1 MFRFL
6 VAGAG
11 HGGLSAALH
20 LARADHAVTV
30 LERKVDT
37 ALGHDW
43 TDVIEPGIFAANGF
57 RQPDASVFTRA
68 CWNTIIGPSKR
79 SPIRPPWKFCR
90 EMHID
95 RKLLLRLL
103 IGECKE
109 AGVLFEFGVNITGP
123 LMQGRRVIGL
133 ATEQGDYHCD
143 MVIDAAG
150 AFSPVRSNMPE
161 ETLVDQNLLPRQVY
175 YAWRGIFERKPGPDP
190 EDLNK
195 TYLLHMGRKSM
206 AWVITEDGYLDVL
219 TGQVGRPQTQEE
231 LACALAD
238 LRADNPLLGDK
249 LLRGG
254 RVETIPVRRPFAVFV
269 ADGYAAVG
277 DSAAMADPF
286 GGSGVNIAMNA
297 GKLLAEVILQD
308 RTGQYSAKH
317 LWKYQHAFFT
327 WNPPSGIPE
336 STGAKNAIQKCD
348 TEVMKTALLAMPPKH
363 IDLLFSRGIINFEM
377 AFLGKPLSN
386 TAALKIFTR
395 NLHHMPL
402 LLRLVKMVLAQEKIK
417 KIAAAIP
424 VVYDRKAIA
433 AWKEKYNAFDKK
445 EF

>member
-1 MFRFL
+1 MSIFL
-6 VAGAG
+6 IAGAG
-11 HGGLSAALH
+11 HGGLTAALR
-20 LARADHAVTV
+20 LAQAGHGVTV
-30 LERKVDT
+30 LERSPEAD
-37 ALGHDW
+37 LGYDW
-43 TDVIEPGIFAANGF
+43 TDVIEPGVFAMNGF
-57 RQPDASVFTRA
+57 TQPDDVVFTRA

-79 SPIRPPWKFCR
+79 APIRPPWKFCR

-95 RKLLLRLL
+95 RKVLLRLL
-103 IGECKE
+103 IEDCRA
-109 AGVLFEFGVNITGP
+109 AGVAFEFEVKITGP
-123 LMQGRRVIGL
+123 LLQGSRVIGL
-133 ATEQGDYHCD
+133 QTENGNYPAD

-161 ETLVDQNLLPRQVY
+161 ETPVDRDLLPRQVY
-175 YAWRGIFERKPGPDP
+175 YAWRGIFERNPGPDP

-206 AWVITEDGYLDVL
+206 AWCITEEGYMDVL
-219 TGQVGRPQTQEE
+219 TGLVGREQTPGE
-231 LACALAD
+231 LASALAD
-238 LRADNPLLGDK
+238 LRADNPLLSDK

-254 RVETIPVRRPFAVFV
+254 RVEAIPVRRPFAVFV

-286 GGSGVNIAMNA
+286 GGSGINIAMNA
-297 GKLLAEVILQD
+297 GKLLADTILQD
-308 RTGQYSAKH
+308 ETRQYTAKH

-327 WNPPSGIPE
+327 WSPPSAVPE
-336 STGAKNAIQKCD
+336 STGAKTAVQKCD
-348 TEVMKTALLAMPPKH
+348 TEAMKTALLSMPPEH
-363 IDLLFSRGIINFEM
+363 IDLLFTRGIINFEM

-386 TAALKIFTR
+386 LDALKIFAR

-402 LLRLVKMVLAQEKIK
+402 LIRLVKMVLAQERIK

-424 VVYDRKAIA
+424 AQYNQAAIM
-433 AWKEKYNAFDKK
+433 AWKEKYNAFDRK

>member
-1 MFRFL
+1 MSDFL

-11 HGGLSAALH
+11 HGGLTAALR
-20 LARADHAVTV
+20 LARAGHGVTV
-30 LERKVDT
+30 YERRAEA
-37 ALGHDW
+37 ALGYDW
-43 TDVIEPGIFAANGF
+43 TDVIEPGIFAMNGF
-57 RQPDASVFTRA
+57 TPPDDSVFTRA
-68 CWNTIIGPSKR
+68 CWNTIIGPSKQ

-95 RKLLLRLL
+95 RKLLLQLL
-103 IGECKE
+103 IADCRA
-109 AGVLFEFGVNITGP
+109 AGVKFQFETEITGP
-123 LMQGRRVIGL
+123 WMDGKRVVGL
-133 ATEQGDYHCD
+133 RTDHGEYRAD

-150 AFSPVRSNMPE
+150 AFSPLRSNMPE
-161 ETLVDQNLLPRQVY
+161 ETLVDRALPPRQVY
-175 YAWRGIFERKPGPDP
+175 YAWRGLFERNPGPDP
-190 EDLNK
+190 VDLNR

-206 AWVITEDGYLDVL
+206 AWVITEDAYMDVL
-219 TGQVGRPQTQEE
+219 TGQVGRPQTPAE
-231 LACALAD
+231 LASALAD
-238 LRADNPLLGDK
+238 LRADNPLLGEK

-286 GGSGVNIAMNA
+286 GGSGINIAMNA
-297 GKLLAEVILQD
+297 GKLLADVILQD
-308 RTGQYSAKH
+308 ATGQYGAAH
-317 LWKYQHAFFT
+317 LWKYQHTFFT
-327 WNPPSGIPE
+327 WSPPSAIPE

-348 TEVMKTALLAMPPKH
+348 TEAMKSALMAMPPAH
-363 IDLLFSRGIINFEM
+363 IDLLFTRGIINFEM

-386 TAALKIFTR
+386 ADALKIFAR

-402 LLRLVKMVLAQEKIK
+402 LVRLVKMVLAQDKIK

-424 VVYDRKAIA
+424 ETYDEQAIR
-433 AWKEKYNAFDKK
+433 AWKEKYNAFDRK